1 MDSRKYLTAEERES
15 LETSMMSRLETDT
28 RNATLFLLA
37 LHSGGRASEVLA
49 LEWNQINTLNG
60 EIHINTLKGGKP
72 RTVIVPKSVRSA
84 LELLRTLSPARP
96 FEISYKRLNALWN
109 QYRPAKKTFHAL
121 RHTFAIRAYERTK
134 DLRFVMYALGHRNIQ
149 NTMIYAEYSYT
160 SSEFKKMMRIR

>member
-1 MDSRKYLTAEERES
+1 MDSRKYLTTEEREHLESS
-15 LETSMMSRLETDT
+15 LISRIDNDT

-49 LEWNQINTLNG
+49 LEWNQINTVTG
-60 EIHINTLKGGKP
+60 EVHINTLKGGKP
-72 RTVIVPKSVRSA
+72 RTVIVPKPVRGA
-84 LELLRTLSPARP
+84 LELLKSLSPTRP

-109 QYRPAKKTFHAL
+109 LYRPAPKTFHAL

-160 SSEFKKMMRIR
+160 SSEFRKMMRIR